1 MVNYKVTTVTKG
13 VELMALL
20 VTAIGL
26 PQTVTHER
34 KDGSGS
40 FTKNEIPFTVKA
52 KFGDTSGFQM
62 GVNYTIWLD
71 ASKVTKVALIAQSLI
86 DGVAKA
92 GSDGE
97 MYHSSCRLAIVN
109 DVECFQFGELR
120 TKELKRKDGTPYS
133 VTNQT
138 IWLKD
143 PTLVLQY
150 DIAELAVHPQRGN
163 IDDLDI
169 LVDFKGAELLAAP
182 VASAATTTAV
192 DPF

>member
-1 MVNYKVTTVTKG
+1 
-13 VELMALL
+13 MALL

-26 PQTVTHER
+26 PQTVTHDR

-40 FTKNEIPFTVKA
+40 FTKSEIPLTVKA
-52 KFGDTSGFQM
+52 KFGDTGGFQM

-71 ASKVTKVALIAQSLI
+71 ASKASKVALIAQSLI

-97 MYHSSCRLAIVN
+97 LYHSSCRLAVINDAECFEFGKIRVN
-109 DVECFQFGELR
+109 D
-120 TKELKRKDGTPYS
+120 LKRKDGTPYS

-143 PTLVLQY
+143 PDTMLQY
-150 DIAELAVHPQRGN
+150 DIRELAIHPQRGN

-169 LVDFKGAELLAAP
+169 LVDVKGAELLAAP
-182 VASAATTTAV
+182 VVSATSTTAV

>member
-1 MVNYKVTTVTKG
+1 MWLVPQKG

-20 VTAIGL
+20 VTMVGL
-26 PQTVTHER
+26 PQQVTHDR

-40 FTKNEIPFTVKA
+40 FTKTEIPLTVKA
-52 KFGDTSGFQM
+52 KFGDTGGFQM

-71 ASKVTKVALIAQSLI
+71 ASKASKVALVAQSFI

-97 MYHSSCRLAIVN
+97 LYHSSCRLAVIN
-109 DVECFQFGELR
+109 EAECFEFGPIR
-120 TKELKRKDGTPYS
+120 TADLKRKDGSPYS

-138 IWLKD
+138 IWLK
-143 PTLVLQY
+143 PTLEFKY
-150 DIAELAVHPQRGN
+150 GIGELAVHPQRGN
-163 IDDLDI
+163 IDDIDV

-182 VASAATTTAV
+182 VASETSTAV
-192 DPF
+192 GDPF